1 MYLPK
6 LSLSVIAVLFCLVS
20 PAAAQVGIGTDLWEF
35 VDASDIESALVVV
48 QGQQTG
54 ATGSGCIVTGN
65 PQPEILTAAHVVD
78 SDSSFI
84 ISFHGGEVVRG
95 AMVRARDAAADVA
108 LLQCA
113 TPEGCSV
120 LEVAAEAKE
129 GDEVRVLGFGGG
141 QGLRCFKSKIAAVAD
156 KSLIAFTYAIPG
168 DSGGPIV
175 NSAGKVAGVVS
186 GGSVW
191 AKRKVK
197 TVAGT
202 VHSLTA
208 PVRAGTCAAIN
219 RLLRR

>member
-6 LSLSVIAVLFCLVS
+6 LSLSVLAVLFCLVS
-20 PAAAQVGIGTDLWEF
+20 PSAAQVGVGTDLWEF
-35 VDASDIESALVVV
+35 VDASDIESARVGV

-54 ATGSGCIVTGN
+54 ATGSGCIVTGK

-120 LEVAAEAKE
+120 LEVAAEAK
-129 GDEVRVLGFGGG
+129 
-141 QGLRCFKSKIAAVAD
+141 
-156 KSLIAFTYAIPG
+156 
-168 DSGGPIV
+168 
-175 NSAGKVAGVVS
+175 
-186 GGSVW
+186 
-191 AKRKVK
+191 
-197 TVAGT
+197 
-202 VHSLTA
+202 
-208 PVRAGTCAAIN
+208 
-219 RLLRR
+219 